1 VPFGPYIADFCC
13 VEVKLIIEV
22 DGDTHI
28 GRETYD
34 EGRTNGLAGLGYK
47 AIRVTNNDV
56 ESNIEV
62 F

>member
-1 VPFGPYIADFCC
+1 
-13 VEVKLIIEV
+13 VKLIIEV